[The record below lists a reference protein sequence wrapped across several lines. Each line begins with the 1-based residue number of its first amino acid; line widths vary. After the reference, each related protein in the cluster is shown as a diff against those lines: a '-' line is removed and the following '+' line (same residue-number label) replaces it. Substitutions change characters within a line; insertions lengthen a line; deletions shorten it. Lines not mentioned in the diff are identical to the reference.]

1 MDASHSTKRALT
13 YSSTSDDEE
22 ENHPTFEVVMTDSY
36 INYDDLYI
44 PRKIYKHFPPTVEIA
59 LLHYRGKEWF
69 ESTSVG
75 DRRRFKE
82 GWKLFVLDNY
92 VKRGFVV
99 KFTLVDVSSLYVD
112 FNVEVKGEGTSDR
125 NPVEID

>member
-1 MDASHSTKRALT
+1 M
-13 YSSTSDDEE
+13 
-22 ENHPTFEVVMTDSY
+22 
-36 INYDDLYI
+36 
-44 PRKIYKHFPPTVEIA
+44 
-59 LLHYRGKEWF
+59 
-69 ESTSVG
+69 SVG

-99 KFTLVDVSSLYVD
+99 KFTLVDVSSLYID
-112 FNVEVKGEGTSDR
+112 FNVEVNGERTLDR

>member
-1 MDASHSTKRALT
+1 LT
-13 YSSTSDDEE
+13 YSCTSEDEE
-22 ENHPTFEVVMTDSY
+22 ENPPTFEVVMTDSY

-44 PRKIYKHFPPTVEIA
+44 PRKIYKHLPLTVETA

-69 ESTSVG
+69 VSMSVG

-99 KFTLVDVSSLYVD
+99 KFMLVDVSSLYVD
-112 FNVEVKGEGTSDR
+112 FNVEVKGEGTHDR

>member
-1 MDASHSTKRALT
+1 IS
-13 YSSTSDDEE
+13 YSPTSSDIEE
-22 ENHPTFEVVMTDSY
+22 EIPPTFEVIMTDSC
-36 INYDDLYI
+36 IDYDDLYI
-44 PRKIYKHFPPTVEIA
+44 PRKIYKHLPLTFETA

-69 ESTSVG
+69 VSMSVG

-82 GWKLFVLDNY
+82 GCKLFVLDNY

-112 FNVEVKGEGTSDR
+112 FNVEVKGEGTHDR
-125 NPVEID
+125 NPL